1 MRRGIVK
8 RVPSGRGGW
17 KPQNFDGLE
26 MNRRDWSV
34 FKYNPSQ
41 RIQTPVGHHRRVQ
54 TPCFEKIT
62 FFSTQKE
69 EKKGET
75 FSFESTAKAKK
86 PCTEYFSYFGIHKVS
101 LN

>member
-1 MRRGIVK
+1 MV
-8 RVPSGRGGW
+8 
-17 KPQNFDGLE
+17 
-26 MNRRDWSV
+26 
-34 FKYNPSQ
+34 Q
-41 RIQTPVGHHRRVQ
+41 RIQIVGPPGRKEFSYISVSFYIK
-54 TPCFEKIT
+54 TLIIIT
-62 FFSTQKE
+62 IIGESFPAYSDACGSSLARTDAMLRKNNLFLNKK